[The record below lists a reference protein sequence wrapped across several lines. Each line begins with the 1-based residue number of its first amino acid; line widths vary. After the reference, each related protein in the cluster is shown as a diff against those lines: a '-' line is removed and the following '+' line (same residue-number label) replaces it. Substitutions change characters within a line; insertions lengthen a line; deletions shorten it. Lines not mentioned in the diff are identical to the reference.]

1 MHCQVWAAE
10 VNFFHGERRCGVVVY
25 LTPPEARSPE
35 VESPEVRSHEV
46 RSPEVRSPEVRS
58 PEGDAE
64 APRAPPATAR
74 VVAAVRRPVRAAR
87 LSEEPGGCSGARIGS
102 AARVGPT
109 TSLVGRVDAA
119 AAAAA
124 APAAAPAAAA
134 SEAGGSGGLAT
145 HTQHPSASF
154 MAMSFRKVPPTPN
167 PHP

>member
-1 MHCQVWAAE
+1 

-35 VESPEVRSHEV
+35 VESPEVRSPEV

-154 MAMSFRKVPPTPN
+154 MAMSFRKAPPTPS